1 MFWIS
6 TILYT
11 HLKCQRAYFWIGF
24 HKEVLLGTRVVT
36 GELSITLS
44 KNSRLARTRQMEPG
58 KKEKL
63 YKEEM
68 SWERES
74 LDNFSSKTGSLFL
87 ALFQLLD
94 QLSSF
99 IFLIISH
106 ETTSIMPI
114 VNYNSRRRVITHKRK
129 VIKKP

>member
-11 HLKCQRAYFWIGF
+11 HLKCQRAYFWISF

-36 GELSITLS
+36 GELSITLC
-44 KNSRLARTRQMEPG
+44 KNPRLARTRQMEPG

-74 LDNFSSKTGSLFL
+74 GQNLIQNMVFISFVSAAGSTFFFYFSHHIPRNNINY
-87 ALFQLLD
+87 ANCQL
-94 QLSSF
+94 
-99 IFLIISH
+99 
-106 ETTSIMPI
+106 
-114 VNYNSRRRVITHKRK
+114 
-129 VIKKP
+129 

>member
-58 KKEKL
+58 KNEKL

-68 SWERES
+68 SSERES
-74 LDNFSSKTGSLFL
+74 GQNLIQNMVFISSSVLAAGSTFFFYFSHHIPRNNINY
-87 ALFQLLD
+87 AN
-94 QLSSF
+94 LS
-99 IFLIISH
+99 II
-106 ETTSIMPI
+106 IA
-114 VNYNSRRRVITHKRK
+114 RRRVITHKRK

>member
-1 MFWIS
+1 
-6 TILYT
+6 
-11 HLKCQRAYFWIGF
+11 
-24 HKEVLLGTRVVT
+24 
-36 GELSITLS
+36 
-44 KNSRLARTRQMEPG
+44 MEPG

-74 LDNFSSKTGSLFL
+74 LDKISSKTWSLFL
-87 ALFQLLD
+87 VLFQLLD

-114 VNYNSRRRVITHKRK
+114 VNYDCP
-129 VIKKP
+129 KKSNHSQTQGY